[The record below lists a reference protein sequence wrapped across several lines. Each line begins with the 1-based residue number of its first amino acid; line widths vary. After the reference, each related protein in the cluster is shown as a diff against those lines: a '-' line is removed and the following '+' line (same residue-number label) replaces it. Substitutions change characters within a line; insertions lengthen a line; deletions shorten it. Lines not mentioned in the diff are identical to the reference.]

1 MTSWRIARISCGL
14 PKRSIGPR
22 EIPAGAPALSND
34 RFTIGKTRIRFLL
47 FSAVLCRSLFAAPQ
61 PVPQSADNTIATHP
75 NSLESTFKESVGDRA
90 CQQCHPAEFEAFSQT
105 RHHLTSQLPER
116 HTIAGKFTAGQN
128 TLTTFNPEVSFRM
141 DERDGHFYETAIL
154 AKPGHKGTRTEQIG
168 IVIGSGRKGQTYLY
182 WKDDRLYELP
192 VSYWTEL
199 NTWVNSPGYVD
210 GSADFDRAITPRCLE
225 CHASFFQTLG
235 TAASGNHFSRV
246 NFVLGISCE
255 RCHGPGSEHVR
266 HHQAAPERPARENP
280 MAPVALK
287 RERQIEVCA
296 QCHGGVGDLVAPA
309 FSFRPG
315 EQLSLYIKLQPPDP
329 YARIDVHGN
338 QVALLEKSRCFQ
350 ASTDMTCS
358 TCHDVHVAEQP
369 APSYSERCITCHQPE
384 KCPRFAKNNRQTA
397 TNCIDCHMPVQ
408 ASNSLVLDFNDTRV
422 KARVRNHWIRVYP
435 AK

>member
-14 PKRSIGPR
+14 PKRSIGPQ
-22 EIPAGAPALSND
+22 EIPADAPAYRND
-34 RFTIGKTRIRFLL
+34 RLTIRKTRIRVLL
-47 FSAVLCRSLFAAPQ
+47 LSAVLCRSLFAAPQ
-61 PVPQSADNTIATHP
+61 PVPQSADNTLSTHP
-75 NSLESTFKESVGDRA
+75 NISESTLKESVGDRA
-90 CQQCHPAEFEAFSQT
+90 CQQCHQEEFETFSQT

-116 HTIAGKFTAGQN
+116 HTIAGKFTAGEN

-141 DERDGHFYETAIL
+141 DERNGHFYETAIL
-154 AKPGHKGTRTEQIG
+154 AKPGHKVTRTEQIG

-182 WKDDRLYELP
+182 WKEDRLYELP

-199 NTWVNSPGYVD
+199 DTWVNSPGYVD

-235 TAASGNHFSRV
+235 AAASGNHFSRV

-266 HHQAAPERPARENP
+266 RHQTAPERPGKEKP

-287 RERQIEVCA
+287 RERQVEVCA

-315 EQLSLYIKLQPPDP
+315 EQLSFYIKLQPPDP

-350 ASTDMTCS
+350 SSTDMTCS
-358 TCHDVHVAEQP
+358 TCHDVHVAERP
-369 APSYSERCITCHQPE
+369 APSYSDRCITCHQPE
-384 KCPRFAKNNRQTA
+384 KCPSFAKNNRQTA
-397 TNCIDCHMPVQ
+397 PNCIDCHMPVQ

>member
-22 EIPAGAPALSND
+22 EIPAGAHAYRND
-34 RFTIGKTRIRFLL
+34 RFTIRKTRIRVLL
-47 FSAVLCRSLFAAPQ
+47 LSAVLCRSLFAAPQ
-61 PVPQSADNTIATHP
+61 PVPQSADNTLSTHP
-75 NSLESTFKESVGDRA
+75 NISELTFKELVGDRA
-90 CQQCHPAEFEAFSQT
+90 CQQCHQEEFETFSQT
-105 RHHLTSQLPER
+105 RHHLSSQLPER
-116 HTIAGKFTAGQN
+116 HTIAGKFTAGEN

-141 DERDGHFYETAIL
+141 DERNGNFYETAIL
-154 AKPGHKGTRTEQIG
+154 AKPGHKTTRTEQIG

-182 WKDDRLYELP
+182 WKEDRLYELP

-199 NTWVNSPGYVD
+199 DTWVNSPGYVD

-235 TAASGNHFSRV
+235 AAASSNHFSRV

-266 HHQAAPERPARENP
+266 RHQTAPERPGEEKP

-287 RERQIEVCA
+287 RERQVEVCA

-350 ASTDMTCS
+350 SSTDMTCS
-358 TCHDVHVAEQP
+358 TCHDVHVAERP
-369 APSYSERCITCHQPE
+369 APSYSDRCITCHQPE
-384 KCPRFAKNNRQTA
+384 KCPSFAKNNRQTA
-397 TNCIDCHMPVQ
+397 ANCIDCHMPVQ